1 MELKNIHTFIKVAE
15 FQNFTKA
22 SAELGYAQSTVTMQI
37 QQLENELHANL
48 FERNGKRIRLSA
60 AGQEFLKYAY
70 QISKYETMAI
80 NHFHRTEEPE
90 GNLNIGIMET
100 LCSSEY
106 TDLFYT
112 FQEKY
117 PKISFVLK

>member
-48 FERNGKRIRLSA
+48 FERNGNGSDCRQPDR
-60 AGQEFLKYAY
+60 
-70 QISKYETMAI
+70 
-80 NHFHRTEEPE
+80 
-90 GNLNIGIMET
+90 
-100 LCSSEY
+100 
-106 TDLFYT
+106 
-112 FQEKY
+112 
-117 PKISFVLK
+117 SF